1 MRGGAEV
8 AQGVPQGVERGQPGV
23 AQLADARLFEPRRR
37 RLPHAGGGRA
47 RAAPAGA
54 GVSGGAGSDG
64 TRDSKHKVDGGM
76 TTTTEERHEAALQR
90 ILDWANAYPIDVFP
104 EPCWE
109 RAHEVL
115 KSHGMSLAAI
125 SAHNM
130 RHVIEGVGKIAKE
143 ALQR

>member
-1 MRGGAEV
+1 
-8 AQGVPQGVERGQPGV
+8 
-23 AQLADARLFEPRRR
+23 
-37 RLPHAGGGRA
+37 
-47 RAAPAGA
+47 
-54 GVSGGAGSDG
+54 
-64 TRDSKHKVDGGM
+64 M
-76 TTTTEERHEAALQR
+76 TTMTEEDHKEAMQDHIDLLQEALQR
-90 ILDWANAYPIDVFP
+90 ILDWSNAYPIDVFP